1 MYTGRLGRMKST
13 KYSRLCKK
21 LFSRVFHRFQIE
33 DTSKNHMLEKADIR
47 MTYEEYF
54 SMTFMNITLSFAVT
68 FMVSTILFLLFPGI
82 ITTILLLLLPTTV
95 PLMVATYSLS
105 LPASRMK
112 KRGREIDR
120 LLPYVTN
127 FISTMSSAGISPGEI
142 FKTLSTIDLYG
153 EIQKEAQKIAK
164 EIYLMGIDTITAL
177 KHAIEVSPSR
187 KFKDFIQGIIGVIQ
201 SGSDLNI
208 YFKTMVDKYMLDD
221 LSERRKNLESLAVIA
236 ETFVVTVIAFP
247 LFLVIIISVMS
258 FTSSG
263 GGIPF
268 SFMFIFS
275 LVILPMAYVGYFVL
289 MKSTAVE
296 T

>member
-1 MYTGRLGRMKST
+1 
-13 KYSRLCKK
+13 
-21 LFSRVFHRFQIE
+21 
-33 DTSKNHMLEKADIR
+33 
-47 MTYEEYF
+47 
-54 SMTFMNITLSFAVT
+54 
-68 FMVSTILFLLFPGI
+68 
-82 ITTILLLLLPTTV
+82 
-95 PLMVATYSLS
+95 
-105 LPASRMK
+105 
-112 KRGREIDR
+112 
-120 LLPYVTN
+120 
-127 FISTMSSAGISPGEI
+127 MSSAGVSPAEI

-153 EIQKEAQKIAK
+153 EVQKEAQKIAK
-164 EIYLMGIDTITAL
+164 EIYLMGVDTITAL

-208 YFKTMVDKYMLDD
+208 YFKTMVDKYMIDD
-221 LSERRKNLESLAVIA
+221 LVERRKNLESLAVIA

-268 SFMFIFS
+268 SFMFVFS
-275 LVILPMAYVGYFVL
+275 LIILPMAYVGYFIL

>member
-1 MYTGRLGRMKST
+1 
-13 KYSRLCKK
+13 
-21 LFSRVFHRFQIE
+21 
-33 DTSKNHMLEKADIR
+33 MLEKADIR

-54 SMTFMNITLSFAVT
+54 SVTFMNILLSFIIPFT
-68 FMVSTILFLLFPGI
+68 FSLLLFTLFPGL
-82 ITTILLLLLPTTV
+82 ITTLLVLILPTLI
-95 PLMVATYSLS
+95 PLLVATYSLS
-105 LPASRMK
+105 LPTSRMK
-112 KRGREIDR
+112 KRAREIDR

-153 EIQKEAQKIAK
+153 EVQKEAQKIAK
-164 EIYLMGIDTITAL
+164 EIYLMGVDTITAL

-208 YFKTMVDKYMLDD
+208 YFKTMVDKYMIDD
-221 LSERRKNLESLAVIA
+221 LVERRKNLESLAVIA

-268 SFMFIFS
+268 SFMFVFS
-275 LVILPMAYVGYFVL
+275 LIILPMAYVGYFVL